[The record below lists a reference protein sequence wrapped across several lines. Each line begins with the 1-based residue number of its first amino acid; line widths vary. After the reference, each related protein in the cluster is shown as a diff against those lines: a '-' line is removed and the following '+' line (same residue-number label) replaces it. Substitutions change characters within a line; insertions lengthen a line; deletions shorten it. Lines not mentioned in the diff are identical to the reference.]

1 MLDIERAL
9 RNERLLR
16 ALTGLNRKGF
26 EQICG
31 VFEEVYQAELAK
43 DTRPRRRA
51 RGGGR
56 KARLQRTSD
65 KVFFILFYFK
75 CYPTFDVLG
84 FLFELERGRSNR
96 WVHRLQK
103 ILEASLGQKMM
114 LPERKL
120 ESIEQFLQRFPEVT
134 EIIIDGTERPVQR
147 PQNCEQQQVHYSGKK
162 KRHSRKQITGSTR
175 KKQVIILTP
184 ARAGRIHDKRQ
195 LDEENLIENIP
206 SHVKILGDSGFQ
218 GLQNEY
224 VNIHLPQK
232 KQKGK
237 PLSSYYK
244 RKNKKLSRQRVVC
257 EHAHAGMKRY
267 SAVSAIYRNRVPD
280 FDDHLMVT
288 AAGLWNFYLE
298 VA

>member
-1 MLDIERAL
+1 
-9 RNERLLR
+9 
-16 ALTGLNRKGF
+16 
-26 EQICG
+26 
-31 VFEEVYQAELAK
+31 
-43 DTRPRRRA
+43 
-51 RGGGR
+51 
-56 KARLQRTSD
+56 
-65 KVFFILFYFK
+65 
-75 CYPTFDVLG
+75 
-84 FLFELERGRSNR
+84 
-96 WVHRLQK
+96 
-103 ILEASLGQKMM
+103 MM

-134 EIIIDGTERPVQR
+134 EIIVDGTERPVQR
-147 PQNCEQQQVHYSGKK
+147 PQNSEQQQVHYSGKK
-162 KRHSRKQITGSTR
+162 KCHSRKHLTGSTSH
-175 KKQVIILTP
+175 KQVIILTP
-184 ARAGRIHDKRQ
+184 ALAGRIHDKRQ

-232 KQKGK
+232 KPKGK

-267 SAVSAIYRNRVPD
+267 NAVSAIYRNRVPD